1 MRHTPL
7 GVEIWGAFGMLLGV
21 GLLVFNKRW
30 AAWATPLT
38 PIQLIPIDPSVKT
51 AIGRVMTVVVG
62 LLLVVVGASAFLAI
76 GPGPR

>member
-7 GVEIWGAFGMLLGV
+7 GVEIWGAFLILVGV

-30 AAWATPLT
+30 AAFATTWT
-38 PIQLIPIDPSVKT
+38 PIRFTGIPSRLLTLALGV
-51 AIGRVMTVVVG
+51 VFVVVG
-62 LLLVVVGASAFLAI
+62 SSAFLPI